1 MCIACRYETWRS
13 KRLSRPKV
21 GTKVRNFAISTL
33 VPVALAFYCAKN
45 GVDMHTV
52 SPEARWMLLE
62 GLWDCQANVKAALLT
77 CCCALHQSC
86 SMGVEL
92 R

>member
-1 MCIACRYETWRS
+1 MLHRYETWRS

-52 SPEARWMLLE
+52 SHKARWVLAE
-62 GLWDCQANVKAALLT
+62 GWDCIAMACLYSNIVVVQFVNLAVLL
-77 CCCALHQSC
+77 Q
-86 SMGVEL
+86 G
-92 R
+92 